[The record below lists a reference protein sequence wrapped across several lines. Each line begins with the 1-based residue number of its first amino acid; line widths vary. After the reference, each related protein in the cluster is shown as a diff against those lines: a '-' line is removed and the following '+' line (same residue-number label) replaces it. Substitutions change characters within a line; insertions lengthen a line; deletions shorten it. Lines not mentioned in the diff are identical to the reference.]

1 MQRREPEGESRFDF
15 KNITQVFKNAVAP
28 FNGTDALIGTTYI
41 VLVETIVESIVRRLV
56 SKKQSMNDIFLALTL
71 GKPFEGMFYFGAEP
85 LPPGQQDYGDA
96 ALSGA
101 QTAPGQFVGQYLVS
115 TFYKGFRMPG
125 FDIVDMALT
134 VGSKA
139 ASRPVL
145 KFLDDILP
153 DDLTLK
159 ADVINTILQRQ
170 RAHGLNSLLSD
181 DKGGK

>member
-1 MQRREPEGESRFDF
+1 MP
-15 KNITQVFKNAVAP
+15 KPAQVLP
-28 FNGTDALIGTTYI
+28 
-41 VLVETIVESIVRRLV
+41 
-56 SKKQSMNDIFLALTL
+56 
-71 GKPFEGMFYFGAEP
+71 KPPQVVPKASQVVP
-85 LPPGQQDYGDA
+85 KPPQATPG
-96 ALSGA
+96 GA

-125 FDIVDMALT
+125 FDIMDMALT

-181 DKGGK
+181 DKGKGK